1 MSMGNIHLVTGY
13 AGKDHVSSADMAS
26 LHAMIFG
33 SDQVVL
39 NRGKNFSAS
48 IVTNNQVR
56 VLDGDILMKGRH
68 IRMNPGGYV
77 DLAIENG
84 TQGYMRNDLLV
95 ARYTRDSVTSIE
107 DCNLVV
113 IRGTDVTSN
122 PVDPAYTN
130 GDITFGGALEN
141 DMPLYRIPLNGLN
154 VGELVPLFTVVDA
167 INPKALDHIG
177 NKGNP
182 HNVTKEQVGLG
193 NVPNVSTNNQ
203 TPTYTA
209 ASGLEAPVSGEKL
222 SVAFGKIARFFSAF
236 VSHASRHKKGGADA
250 LSATDIDAVPSARK
264 VNNKELTSDIDLS
277 ITDVVN
283 ASKTAEF
290 AASGI
295 ARIATGSYVGDGK
308 YGEANPNTLTFDFPP
323 KAIMIYG
330 NVRDYTDSKG
340 KYTVIALCDSG
351 EYRCHTNAAN
361 NTYGIMSV
369 SGNTVSW
376 YTTNIRDAHVEE
388 NAPLVP
394 CSQMNGEGETYHYV
408 AFG

>member
-1 MSMGNIHLVTGY
+1 MGNIHLVTGY
-13 AGKDHVSSADMAS
+13 AGKEHVSSADMAS

-48 IVTNNQVR
+48 VVTNNQVR

-84 TQGYMRNDLLV
+84 TQGYMRNDLIV
-95 ARYTRDSVTSIE
+95 ARYTRDSVTSVE

-122 PVDPAYTN
+122 PVDPAYTS

-141 DMPLYRIPLNGLN
+141 DMPLYRVPLNGLN

-167 INPKALDHIG
+167 INPKVLDHIG
-177 NKGNP
+177 NKDNP
-182 HNVTKEQVGLG
+182 HIVTKEQVGLG

-209 ASGLEAPVSGEKL
+209 ASALEAPVSGEKL

-236 VSHASRHKKGGADA
+236 MSHASRHKKGGEDA
-250 LSATDIDAVPSARK
+250 LSAVDIDAVPSARK
-264 VNNKELTSDIDLS
+264 VNEKPLSSDIELG
-277 ITDVVN
+277 IADVGKF
-283 ASKTAEF
+283 SEPDDYAEL
-290 AASGI
+290 GI
-295 ARIATGSYVGDGK
+295 ARIVSGTYVGTGTYGQTKPNSITFPFSPKLFWLRGK
-308 YGEANPNTLTFDFPP
+308 VR
-323 KAIMIYG
+323 YG
-330 NVRDYTDSKG
+330 NN
-340 KYTVIALCDSG
+340 VITTGLLEKLYWDTSYSVGSNSG
-351 EYRCHTNAAN
+351 IGGSTGVFSM
-361 NTYGIMSV
+361 T
-369 SGNTVSW
+369 GNTVSW
-376 YTTNIRDAHVEE
+376 YTTNTSSGTSEDGVKVT
-388 NAPLVP
+388 PYG
-394 CSQMNGEGETYHYV
+394 QMNGPGETYTYI
-408 AFG
+408 AIG